1 MRLIWSFHRGE
12 LALLEDAPQVGNS
25 DFGRKPPIYLAVKNC
40 RASAAIPGIYQ
51 YDELIERS
59 DNLLVVWNRLESA
72 WEGSMRRKIG
82 DELERQGRDRYTGRK
97 TSITLIAHKKWSDL
111 SSH

>member
-1 MRLIWSFHRGE
+1 MRVIWSFRHGK
-12 LALLEDAPQVGNS
+12 LALLEDAPLEGDS
-25 DFGRKPPIYLAVKNC
+25 DFGCRPPVYLAVKGC
-40 RASAAIPGIYQ
+40 RASAAIPGVYQ

-82 DELERQGRDRYTGRK
+82 DELERQGRDRYTGQ
-97 TSITLIAHKKWSDL
+97 KKGGKKKPCSPKK
-111 SSH
+111 SPSN

>member
-1 MRLIWSFHRGE
+1 MRLIWSFRHGK
-12 LALLEDAPQVGNS
+12 LALLEDAPLEGDS
-25 DFGRKPPIYLAVKNC
+25 DFGCRPPVYLAVKGC

-82 DELERQGRDRYTGRK
+82 DELERQGRDRYTGQ
-97 TSITLIAHKKWSDL
+97 KKGGEKKPCSPKK
-111 SSH
+111 SPSN

>member
-1 MRLIWSFHRGE
+1 MRVIWSFRHGK

-25 DFGRKPPIYLAVKNC
+25 DFGRKPPVYLAVKNC

-72 WEGSMRRKIG
+72 WEGAMRRKIG
-82 DELERQGRDRYTGRK
+82 DELERQGRNRYTGQ
-97 TSITLIAHKKWSDL
+97 KKGGEKKPCSPKK
-111 SSH
+111 SPSN